1 MGDLVRMS
9 NSKEHNI
16 TIEEIEKVLK
26 RKKFS
31 LFLIRLFDIMLSFL
45 GIMFLLPLFAI
56 VAIVVRCRDG
66 KPIIFKQKRVGKN
79 GKMFQILKY
88 RTMVVEQKV
97 GSSLITAE
105 QDDRITKTGKILRK
119 LKIDELPQLFNVL
132 CGDMSFVGP
141 RPDVKK
147 HVDLYTDLDK
157 MVLKIRPGITGLA
170 SLKYYNEGEIL
181 QKSLDP
187 EKEYIER
194 IMPDKNMINLQYM
207 RKMGLFY
214 NLGIILRTVFHRRK
228 KKC

>member
-1 MGDLVRMS
+1 
-9 NSKEHNI
+9 
-16 TIEEIEKVLK
+16 
-26 RKKFS
+26 
-31 LFLIRLFDIMLSFL
+31 
-45 GIMFLLPLFAI
+45 
-56 VAIVVRCRDG
+56 
-66 KPIIFKQKRVGKN
+66 
-79 GKMFQILKY
+79 
-88 RTMVVEQKV
+88 
-97 GSSLITAE
+97 
-105 QDDRITKTGKILRK
+105 
-119 LKIDELPQLFNVL
+119 
-132 CGDMSFVGP
+132 
-141 RPDVKK
+141 
-147 HVDLYTDLDK
+147 